1 MLGWGWRWRRGGGTS
16 QARQML
22 SAEADERRNGSPADE
37 KGQRLPV
44 ETYTCRDPP
53 LPSPKTQH
61 FLRGCQRYT
70 ANKPLRGITWGLRQA
85 RERKLVTVTLF
96 SSREKKDP
104 VYTFYPCLHCP

>member
-1 MLGWGWRWRRGGGTS
+1 
-16 QARQML
+16 ML

-61 FLRGCQRYT
+61 FLRGCQRGT
-70 ANKPLRGITWGLRQA
+70 QLTNRSEESPGASA
-85 RERKLVTVTLF
+85 RPEKENWLPGHFFLPGKKTTVFTPF
-96 SSREKKDP
+96 TRVYIAPSDP
-104 VYTFYPCLHCP
+104 VSG